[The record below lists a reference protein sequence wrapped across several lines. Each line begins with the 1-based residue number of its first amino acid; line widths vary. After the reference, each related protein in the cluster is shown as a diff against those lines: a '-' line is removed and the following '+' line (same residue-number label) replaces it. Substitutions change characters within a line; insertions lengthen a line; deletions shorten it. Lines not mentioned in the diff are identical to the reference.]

1 MVKQVEKK
9 QVLAFLDARRE
20 ELIAFLCE
28 LVATPSINPPGDERA
43 VASVIV
49 KKLHTMGLGDTQL
62 VARREERPN
71 VLCRLPGGGG
81 SPVLLFNGHIDTKPV
96 GEEARDAWKTDPL
109 EPTIIDGKLYGLGST
124 DMKGGVAAMIYAAG
138 ALRATEAGLEGDL
151 LLAFTAD
158 EEAGS
163 EYGARHLVKEG
174 HLKADI
180 ALISE
185 PCGLQRD
192 WERLCIASRG
202 ALCFRTC
209 VHGTQMH
216 SSISDI
222 VPSINASAKM
232 AYVLWRM
239 QRDLNIQHEPHPYYP
254 RGVTK
259 NIGDTVQGGVF
270 YGVTPGYAEFCSDI
284 RILPGMT
291 PAQVARDVRSFL
303 DQLRKED
310 PELQVEIV
318 EELGKPE
325 TWETKHPEVL
335 PDEPLVEMLLSASEH
350 VLGKR
355 PPLGGME
362 GGTDA
367 YYLHGQGGIPTVPA
381 FGPGLLP
388 LAHGPNEYVDVQ
400 SVFEA
405 SKIYALAALD
415 YLGKRPAG

>member
-1 MVKQVEKK
+1 MEKHSK
-9 QVLAFLDARRE
+9 HEQVLSFLDARRE
-20 ELIAFLCE
+20 ELIGFLCE

-43 VASVIV
+43 VAAVIV
-49 KKLHTMGLGDTQL
+49 KKLHAMGLNDTQL
-62 VARREERPN
+62 LAQREERPN
-71 VLCRLPGGGG
+71 VLCRLHGSGG
-81 SPVLLFNGHIDTKPV
+81 SPVLLYNGHIDTKPV

-109 EPTIIDGKLYGLGST
+109 QPTIIDGKLYGLGST
-124 DMKGGVAAMIYAAG
+124 DMKGGVAAMVYAAG
-138 ALRATEAGLEGDL
+138 ALGAIGGDLDGEL
-151 LLAFTAD
+151 LLALTAD

-163 EYGARHLVKEG
+163 EYGARHLVKEAG
-174 HLKADI
+174 LEADM

-192 WERLCIASRG
+192 WERMCIASRG
-202 ALCFRTC
+202 ALCFRTA

-216 SSISDI
+216 SSMSDS

-239 QRDLNIQHEPHPYYP
+239 QRDLSIQHDPHPYYP

-259 NIGDTVQGGVF
+259 NIGDTIHGGVF

-291 PAQVARDVRSFL
+291 PAQVARDVRDFL
-303 DQLRKED
+303 DQLRAED
-310 PELQVEIV
+310 PELQVEMF
-318 EELGKPE
+318 EELTLE
-325 TWETKHPEVL
+325 EAWQTKHPEVT
-335 PDEPLVEMLLSASEH
+335 PDEPFVEMLLRASER
-350 VLGKR
+350 VLGRR
-355 PPLGGME
+355 PPLGGFE

-388 LAHGPNEYVDVQ
+388 LAHGPNEYVDVE
-400 SVFEA
+400 SVVEA

-415 YLGKRPAG
+415 YLSPDYS

>member
-1 MVKQVEKK
+1 VAKNSEHKQI
-9 QVLAFLDARRE
+9 LSFLDARRE
-20 ELIAFLCE
+20 ELIDFLCE

-43 VASVIV
+43 VAAVIV
-49 KKLHTMGLGDTQL
+49 KKLHALGLVDTQL
-62 VARREERPN
+62 LAKHAERPN
-71 VLCRLPGGGG
+71 VLCRLRGAGG
-81 SPVLLFNGHIDTKPV
+81 SPVLLYNGHTDTKPV
-96 GEEARDAWKTDPL
+96 GEDARAAWKTDPL
-109 EPTIIDGKLYGLGST
+109 KPTIIDGKLYGLGST
-124 DMKGGVAAMIYAAG
+124 DMKGGVAAMVYAAG
-138 ALRATEAGLEGDL
+138 ALRAAGNGLNGDL

-163 EYGARHLVKEG
+163 NFGARHLVKIGGLE
-174 HLKADI
+174 ADM

-202 ALCFRTC
+202 ALCFRTR

-216 SSISDI
+216 SSISDA
-222 VPSINASAKM
+222 VPSINASVKM
-232 AYVLWRM
+232 AHVLWRM
-239 QRDLNIQHEPHPYYP
+239 QHDLSIQHEPHPCYP

-259 NIGDTVQGGVF
+259 NIGDTVNGGVF

-291 PAQVARDVRSFL
+291 PAQVARDVRDFL
-303 DQLRKED
+303 DQLRAED
-310 PELQVEIV
+310 PDLQVEIV
-318 EELGKPE
+318 EELTQEE
-325 TWETKHPEVL
+325 TWQTKHPEVTA
-335 PDEPLVEMLLSASEH
+335 DEPFVEMLLTASER

-355 PPLGGME
+355 PPLGGFE

-388 LAHGPNEYVDVQ
+388 LAHGPNEYVDLE
-400 SVFEA
+400 SVVEA

-415 YLGKRPAG
+415 YLGTGAAA